1 MLSGF
6 PFRMVGQVQRAYSQ
20 FLDLINQEMRTPHPQ
35 QPDIPMAAD
44 PRLDLTPFLYRTLE
58 SLQKEVTY
66 AGRYR
71 NADPIGT
78 PTISDPTSQLRGTG
92 TNSSTAASGGDNST
106 VGSSTTGSGGTST
119 TSASPDGYN
128 TSPIQPYTV
137 KPPGQ
142 PISGAPA
149 ENPYK
154 DAFNRVVG
162 LLSSPVQ
169 LPFLGQQSPATQEY
183 GQANY
188 SSPQAPSYNNQGQQ
202 ISQPL
207 NGSNQAYSNN
217 SSQTSQAISD
227 QQLLANGV
235 SPESLEVINHFGA
248 DAPAVLNNYAVQ
260 SRRCFSNNK
269 QSVTGSCWIIK
280 RNSEEHKAYEQ
291 ILTDPDVLADYTCE
305 FFGPNGPYPVEE
317 DPAGQVVGNQG
328 ITPQQQA
335 AALQQQQA
343 AAQARSDRFARPQM
357 PVPPQP
363 QAPENTGD
371 FWNNFGTL
379 TDKDPAN
386 AWRYLNQAQQTPDI
400 FRNKMLVME

>member
-1 MLSGF
+1 MQADTAMPTQSAPQPSVTPQASYGA
-6 PFRMVGQVQRAYSQ
+6 PVQTAAQQPAVATTPQWVAPQQAAVAPAPQVQAQ
-20 FLDLINQEMRTPHPQ
+20 M
-35 QPDIPMAAD
+35 
-44 PRLDLTPFLYRTLE
+44 
-58 SLQKEVTY
+58 
-66 AGRYR
+66 G
-71 NADPIGT
+71 
-78 PTISDPTSQLRGTG
+78 
-92 TNSSTAASGGDNST
+92 
-106 VGSSTTGSGGTST
+106 T
-119 TSASPDGYN
+119 TSVPYSP
-128 TSPIQPYTV
+128 TQSSPQVSP
-137 KPPGQ
+137 
-142 PISGAPA
+142 SA

-154 DAFNRVVG
+154 EAFNRVVG

-169 LPFLGQQSPATQEY
+169 IPFLGQQSPATQEY

-260 SRRCFSNNK
+260 VEDALINTNNQLQEAVGLLK
-269 QSVTGSCWIIK
+269 EM
-280 RNSEEHKAYEQ
+280 SEEHKAYET

-305 FFGPNGPYPVEE
+305 FYGPNGPYPVEE
-317 DPAGQVVGNQG
+317 EPVGQVVGNQG
-328 ITPQQQA
+328 ITQQQQA

-343 AAQARSDRFARPQM
+343 AAQAQADPRFARPQM

-363 QAPENTGD
+363 QAPENNGD
-371 FWNNFGTL
+371 FWNNFGAL

>member
-1 MLSGF
+1 MQADTAMPTQSAPQPSVTPQASYGA
-6 PFRMVGQVQRAYSQ
+6 PVQTAAQQPAVATTPQWVAPQQAAVAPAPQVQAQMGTTQVPYSPTQ
-20 FLDLINQEMRTPHPQ
+20 SSPQ
-35 QPDIPMAAD
+35 
-44 PRLDLTPFLYRTLE
+44 
-58 SLQKEVTY
+58 
-66 AGRYR
+66 
-71 NADPIGT
+71 
-78 PTISDPTSQLRGTG
+78 
-92 TNSSTAASGGDNST
+92 SSPS
-106 VGSSTTGSGGTST
+106 
-119 TSASPDGYN
+119 
-128 TSPIQPYTV
+128 
-137 KPPGQ
+137 
-142 PISGAPA
+142 A

-154 DAFNRVVG
+154 EAFNRVVG

-217 SSQTSQAISD
+217 SSQTSQGISD
-227 QQLLANGV
+227 QHLLENGV

-260 SRRCFSNNK
+260 VEDALITTNSQLQEAVRLLK
-269 QSVTGSCWIIK
+269 EM
-280 RNSEEHKAYEQ
+280 SEEHKAYET

-305 FFGPNGPYPVEE
+305 FYGPNGPYPVEE
-317 DPAGQVVGNQG
+317 EPVGQVVGNQG
-328 ITPQQQA
+328 ITQQQQA

-343 AAQARSDRFARPQM
+343 AAAQADPRFARPQM

-363 QAPENTGD
+363 QAPENNGD
-371 FWNNFGTL
+371 FWNNFGAL

-386 AWRYLNQAQQTPDI
+386 AWRYLNQAQQSPDI

>member
-1 MLSGF
+1 MQSDTTMPTQSAPQPSVTPQPNYGA
-6 PFRMVGQVQRAYSQ
+6 PVQTAAQQPAVATTPQWVAPQQAAVAPAPQVQAQMGTTQVPYSP
-20 FLDLINQEMRTPHPQ
+20 TPSSPQ
-35 QPDIPMAAD
+35 
-44 PRLDLTPFLYRTLE
+44 
-58 SLQKEVTY
+58 V
-66 AGRYR
+66 
-71 NADPIGT
+71 
-78 PTISDPTSQLRGTG
+78 
-92 TNSSTAASGGDNST
+92 
-106 VGSSTTGSGGTST
+106 
-119 TSASPDGYN
+119 SP
-128 TSPIQPYTV
+128 S
-137 KPPGQ
+137 
-142 PISGAPA
+142 APA

-260 SRRCFSNNK
+260 IEDALVTTNSQLQEAVGLLK
-269 QSVTGSCWIIK
+269 EIQAEHQS
-280 RNSEEHKAYEQ
+280 YET

-305 FFGPNGPYPVEE
+305 FFGPQGPYPVEE
-317 DPAGQVVGNQG
+317 EPVGQVVGNQG
-328 ITPQQQA
+328 ITAQQQA

-343 AAQARSDRFARPQM
+343 AAAQAQQGQQFARPQM

-363 QAPENTGD
+363 QAQENTGE
-371 FWNNFGTL
+371 FWNNFGAL

>member
-1 MLSGF
+1 MQADTAMPTQSAPQPSATPQSSYGA
-6 PFRMVGQVQRAYSQ
+6 PVQTAAQQPAVATTPQWVAPQQAAVAPAPQVQAQMGTTQVPYSPTQ
-20 FLDLINQEMRTPHPQ
+20 SSPQ
-35 QPDIPMAAD
+35 VSP
-44 PRLDLTPFLYRTLE
+44 
-58 SLQKEVTY
+58 
-66 AGRYR
+66 
-71 NADPIGT
+71 
-78 PTISDPTSQLRGTG
+78 
-92 TNSSTAASGGDNST
+92 
-106 VGSSTTGSGGTST
+106 
-119 TSASPDGYN
+119 SAP
-128 TSPIQPYTV
+128 Q
-137 KPPGQ
+137 
-142 PISGAPA
+142 A

-169 LPFLGQQSPATQEY
+169 LPFLGQQSPATQDY

-207 NGSNQAYSNN
+207 NGSNQAYYNN
-217 SSQTSQAISD
+217 SSQTSQEITD

-248 DAPAVLNNYAVQ
+248 DAPAVLNNYAVNVEDALITT
-260 SRRCFSNNK
+260 NNQLQEAVGLLK
-269 QSVTGSCWIIK
+269 EL
-280 RNSEEHKAYEQ
+280 NEEHKAYET

-305 FFGPNGPYPVEE
+305 FYGPNGPYPVDET
-317 DPAGQVVGNQG
+317 PQGQVVGNQG
-328 ITPQQQA
+328 ITAQ
-335 AALQQQQA
+335 QQQQA
-343 AAQARSDRFARPQM
+343 AAAQADQRFARPQM

-371 FWNNFGTL
+371 FWNNFGSL
-379 TDKDPAN
+379 ADKDPAN

>member
-1 MLSGF
+1 MQDATAAQTQSA
-6 PFRMVGQVQRAYSQ
+6 PQVSQTPQTSYVAPQTAAQAPSVATSPQWVAPQTTQMAPAPQVQAQMGTTQVPYSPTQ
-20 FLDLINQEMRTPHPQ
+20 SSPQ
-35 QPDIPMAAD
+35 
-44 PRLDLTPFLYRTLE
+44 
-58 SLQKEVTY
+58 V
-66 AGRYR
+66 
-71 NADPIGT
+71 
-78 PTISDPTSQLRGTG
+78 
-92 TNSSTAASGGDNST
+92 
-106 VGSSTTGSGGTST
+106 
-119 TSASPDGYN
+119 SP
-128 TSPIQPYTV
+128 S
-137 KPPGQ
+137 
-142 PISGAPA
+142 APA

-169 LPFLGQQSPATQEY
+169 LPFLGQQSPATQDY

-248 DAPAVLNNYAVQ
+248 DAPAVLNDYACRVED
-260 SRRCFSNNK
+260 SL
-269 QSVTGSCWIIK
+269 VTTNQQLNEAVSLLQEI
-280 RNSEEHKAYEQ
+280 NEEHKAYEQ

-305 FFGPNGPYPVEE
+305 FFGPEGPYPVEE
-317 DPAGQVVGNQG
+317 DQAQGQYVGNPG
-328 ITPQQQA
+328 ITPQQQ
-335 AALQQQQA
+335 QA
-343 AAQARSDRFARPQM
+343 AADQRFARPQM

-371 FWNNFGTL
+371 FWNNFGSL
-379 TDKDPAN
+379 ADKDPAN

>member
-1 MLSGF
+1 MQADTAMPTQSAPQPSATPQSSYGA
-6 PFRMVGQVQRAYSQ
+6 PVQTAAQQPAVATTPQWVAPQQAAVAPAPQVQAQMGTTQVPYSP
-20 FLDLINQEMRTPHPQ
+20 TPSSPQ
-35 QPDIPMAAD
+35 VNP
-44 PRLDLTPFLYRTLE
+44 
-58 SLQKEVTY
+58 
-66 AGRYR
+66 
-71 NADPIGT
+71 
-78 PTISDPTSQLRGTG
+78 
-92 TNSSTAASGGDNST
+92 
-106 VGSSTTGSGGTST
+106 
-119 TSASPDGYN
+119 SAP
-128 TSPIQPYTV
+128 
-137 KPPGQ
+137 
-142 PISGAPA
+142 APA

-260 SRRCFSNNK
+260 IEDALVKTNSQLQEAVGLLK
-269 QSVTGSCWIIK
+269 EIQAEHQS
-280 RNSEEHKAYEQ
+280 YET

-305 FFGPNGPYPVEE
+305 FFGENGPYPVEE
-317 DPAGQVVGNQG
+317 PAGQVVGNPG

-343 AAQARSDRFARPQM
+343 AAAQQQGQQFARPQM

-363 QAPENTGD
+363 QAQENTGD

>member
-1 MLSGF
+1 MQADTAMPTQSAPQPSATPQPSYGA
-6 PFRMVGQVQRAYSQ
+6 PVSQTAAQQPVVATTPQWVAPQQAAVAPAPQVQAQMGTTQVPYSP
-20 FLDLINQEMRTPHPQ
+20 TPSSPQ
-35 QPDIPMAAD
+35 
-44 PRLDLTPFLYRTLE
+44 
-58 SLQKEVTY
+58 
-66 AGRYR
+66 
-71 NADPIGT
+71 
-78 PTISDPTSQLRGTG
+78 
-92 TNSSTAASGGDNST
+92 SSPS
-106 VGSSTTGSGGTST
+106 
-119 TSASPDGYN
+119 
-128 TSPIQPYTV
+128 
-137 KPPGQ
+137 
-142 PISGAPA
+142 A

-154 DAFNRVVG
+154 EAFNRVVG

-217 SSQTSQAISD
+217 YSQTSQEITD

-260 SRRCFSNNK
+260 IEDALVTTNNQLQEAVGLLK
-269 QSVTGSCWIIK
+269 EIQAEHQS
-280 RNSEEHKAYEQ
+280 YEQ

-305 FFGPNGPYPVEE
+305 FFGENGPYPVEE
-317 DPAGQVVGNQG
+317 PAGQVVGNPG

-343 AAQARSDRFARPQM
+343 AAAQAQAQGQGQQFARPQM

-363 QAPENTGD
+363 QAQENTGD

>member
-1 MLSGF
+1 MQADTVMPTQSAPQASATPQPSYGA
-6 PFRMVGQVQRAYSQ
+6 PVSQTAAQAPAVATSPQWVAPQQAAVAPAPQVQAQ
-20 FLDLINQEMRTPHPQ
+20 MGTVAPQ
-35 QPDIPMAAD
+35 
-44 PRLDLTPFLYRTLE
+44 Y
-58 SLQKEVTY
+58 
-66 AGRYR
+66 
-71 NADPIGT
+71 N
-78 PTISDPTSQLRGTG
+78 PTQSVPQ
-92 TNSSTAASGGDNST
+92 SSP
-106 VGSSTTGSGGTST
+106 
-119 TSASPDGYN
+119 SA
-128 TSPIQPYTV
+128 
-137 KPPGQ
+137 PP
-142 PISGAPA
+142 S

-154 DAFNRVVG
+154 EAFNRVVG

-169 LPFLGQQSPATQEY
+169 IPFLGQQSPATQEY

-217 SSQTSQAISD
+217 SSQTSQEITD

-235 SPESLEVINHFGA
+235 SQESLEVINHFGA

-260 SRRCFSNNK
+260 IEDALVKTNSQLQEAVGLLK
-269 QSVTGSCWIIK
+269 EIQAEHQS
-280 RNSEEHKAYEQ
+280 YEK

-305 FFGPNGPYPVEE
+305 FFGENGPYPVQEE
-317 DPAGQVVGNQG
+317 QAGQVVGNQG
-328 ITPQQQA
+328 ISPEQQA

-343 AAQARSDRFARPQM
+343 AAAQQQQQFARPQM

-363 QAPENTGD
+363 QAQENTGD
-371 FWNNFGTL
+371 FWNNFGNL
-379 TDKDPAN
+379 ADKDPSN

>member
-1 MLSGF
+1 MQADTAMPTQSAPQPSATPQPSYGA
-6 PFRMVGQVQRAYSQ
+6 PVSQTAAQQPAVATTPQWVAPQQAAVAPAPQVQAQMGTTQVPYSPTQ
-20 FLDLINQEMRTPHPQ
+20 SSPQ
-35 QPDIPMAAD
+35 
-44 PRLDLTPFLYRTLE
+44 
-58 SLQKEVTY
+58 V
-66 AGRYR
+66 
-71 NADPIGT
+71 
-78 PTISDPTSQLRGTG
+78 
-92 TNSSTAASGGDNST
+92 
-106 VGSSTTGSGGTST
+106 
-119 TSASPDGYN
+119 SP
-128 TSPIQPYTV
+128 S
-137 KPPGQ
+137 
-142 PISGAPA
+142 APA

-217 SSQTSQAISD
+217 SSQTSQEISD

-235 SPESLEVINHFGA
+235 SPESLEVINHFGP
-248 DAPAVLNNYAVQ
+248 DAPAALNNYAVAIED
-260 SRRCFSNNK
+260 SL
-269 QSVTGSCWIIK
+269 VTTNQQLNEAVSLLQEI
-280 RNSEEHKAYEQ
+280 NEEHKAYEQ

-305 FFGPNGPYPVEE
+305 FFGPQGPYPVEE
-317 DPAGQVVGNQG
+317 DQAQGQYVGNPG
-328 ITPQQQA
+328 ITPQQQ
-335 AALQQQQA
+335 QA
-343 AAQARSDRFARPQM
+343 AAEQRFARPQM

-371 FWNNFGTL
+371 FWNNFGSL
-379 TDKDPAN
+379 ADKDPAN

>member
-1 MLSGF
+1 MQADTVMPTQSAPQPSVTPQASYGA
-6 PFRMVGQVQRAYSQ
+6 PVQTAAQQPAVATTPQWVAPQQAAVAPAPQVQAQ
-20 FLDLINQEMRTPHPQ
+20 M
-35 QPDIPMAAD
+35 
-44 PRLDLTPFLYRTLE
+44 
-58 SLQKEVTY
+58 
-66 AGRYR
+66 G
-71 NADPIGT
+71 
-78 PTISDPTSQLRGTG
+78 
-92 TNSSTAASGGDNST
+92 
-106 VGSSTTGSGGTST
+106 T
-119 TSASPDGYN
+119 TSVPYSPTQSSPQASP
-128 TSPIQPYTV
+128 S
-137 KPPGQ
+137 
-142 PISGAPA
+142 A

-154 DAFNRVVG
+154 EAFNRVVG

-169 LPFLGQQSPATQEY
+169 IPFLGQQSPATQEY

-188 SSPQAPSYNNQGQQ
+188 SSPQAPSYNNQGMQT
-202 ISQPL
+202 SQPL

-260 SRRCFSNNK
+260 IEDALVTTNSQLQEAVGLLK
-269 QSVTGSCWIIK
+269 EIQAEHQS
-280 RNSEEHKAYEQ
+280 YET

-305 FFGPNGPYPVEE
+305 FFGENGPYPVEE
-317 DPAGQVVGNQG
+317 PVGQVVGNPG

-343 AAQARSDRFARPQM
+343 AAAQAQQGQQFARPQM

-363 QAPENTGD
+363 QAQENTGE
-371 FWNNFGTL
+371 FWNNFGAL

>member
-1 MLSGF
+1 MQADTVMPTQSAPQPSATPQSSYGA
-6 PFRMVGQVQRAYSQ
+6 PVQTAAQQPAVAPAPQVQAQMGTTQVPYSPTQ
-20 FLDLINQEMRTPHPQ
+20 SSPQ
-35 QPDIPMAAD
+35 VSP
-44 PRLDLTPFLYRTLE
+44 
-58 SLQKEVTY
+58 
-66 AGRYR
+66 
-71 NADPIGT
+71 
-78 PTISDPTSQLRGTG
+78 
-92 TNSSTAASGGDNST
+92 
-106 VGSSTTGSGGTST
+106 
-119 TSASPDGYN
+119 SAP
-128 TSPIQPYTV
+128 Q
-137 KPPGQ
+137 
-142 PISGAPA
+142 A

-260 SRRCFSNNK
+260 IEDALVKTNGQLQEAVGLLK
-269 QSVTGSCWIIK
+269 EIQAEHQS
-280 RNSEEHKAYEQ
+280 YEQ

-305 FFGPNGPYPVEE
+305 FFGENGPYPVEE
-317 DPAGQVVGNQG
+317 EPAGQVVGNQG

-343 AAQARSDRFARPQM
+343 AAAQQQGQQFARPQM

-363 QAPENTGD
+363 QAQENTGD